1 MLQFVMLVS
10 ESCHGSLWPM
20 GCSPLG
26 SSVLGDSPVR
36 ILGGLPSPSP
46 GTSWPGSNP
55 DLARCRQVL
64 DQLSHQG
71 SLCHSLEGPFSVGI
85 SWQCKEEAVR

>member
-10 ESCHGSLWPM
+10 ESCLTLCDPM

-26 SSVLGDSPVR
+26 SSVLGDSPGKNIGVGCHP
-36 ILGGLPSPSP
+36 LLQ
-46 GTSWPGSNP
+46 GTFLTQGSNP

-71 SLCHSLEGPFSVGI
+71 SLCHSLEGPFST
-85 SWQCKEEAVR
+85 